1 MGIERGRGNGGR
13 HKEESSKK
21 VSRAR
26 EVKNE
31 KMKGRMKEWKE
42 REGERGKCLE

>member
-13 HKEESSKK
+13 HKEESSA
-21 VSRAR
+21 SRAR